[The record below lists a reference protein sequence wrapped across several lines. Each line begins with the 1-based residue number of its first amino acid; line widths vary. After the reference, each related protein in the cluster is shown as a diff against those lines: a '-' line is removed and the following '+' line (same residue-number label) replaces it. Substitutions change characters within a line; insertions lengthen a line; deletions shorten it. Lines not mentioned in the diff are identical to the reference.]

1 MKTKITK
8 FFALLALVSLIGLAL
23 PGTALAASPREIII
37 GNSFTLESGETLN
50 DDLVIIGGNATLE
63 AGSTVNG
70 SIMLLGGT
78 LEVAGTVNGDIAAT
92 GGYLELEDSAVVNGS
107 IDVTGAYLDQDPDA
121 VVVGKVSENNQG
133 PFQVALPERSSR
145 FPHMV
150 DVQVHPVL
158 AALGVLARTVVWALL
173 AMLLMMFFAP
183 QAERI
188 GRATLSQPLMTGGL
202 GLLTIVVVPIVLVVL
217 AITILFL
224 PVSLVGGLILAAA
237 WAFGMISLG
246 LELGKRFAG
255 IFHQE
260 WHPAPAAGLGTFLL
274 ILTLDGTAAMIGCIG
289 WPLRLMVGVLGL
301 GATLLTGFG
310 MSEYLPR
317 PKAAAPVAPPPEQ
330 LPE

>member
-1 MKTKITK
+1 MKTKLVK
-8 FFALLALVSLIGLAL
+8 LFALLALVSLVSLAL
-23 PGTALAASPREIII
+23 PGTALAASPHEIII
-37 GNSFTLESGETLN
+37 GNNFTLESGETLN

-70 SIMLLGGT
+70 NIMLLGGN

-92 GGYLELEDSAVVNGS
+92 GGYLELEDSAVVSGS

-121 VVVGKVSENNQG
+121 VVDGKVNENNQG

-145 FPHMV
+145 FPHMM
-150 DVQVHPVL
+150 DVQVHPGL

-183 QAERI
+183 QAERV
-188 GRATLSQPLMTGGL
+188 GRAALSQPLMAGGL
-202 GLLTIVVVPIVLVVL
+202 GLLTIVIVPIVLVVL

-255 IFHQE
+255 IFQQE
-260 WHPAPAAGLGTFLL
+260 WHPALAAGLGTFLL
-274 ILTLDGTAAMIGCIG
+274 ILTLESATSIIGATSLIGCI
-289 WPLRLMVGVLGL
+289 LVGALGL